1 MSGPSPNRW
10 SSPSGATNVAR
21 VNAPT
26 KTKVVLDES
35 QIPTHWY
42 NIVADLPEAP
52 PPPLHPGTK
61 EPLSPDDLAP
71 LFPMRVDIPQGAFLL
86 LPVVAIAIGLIA
98 SGAGLRR
105 AVSVDPALAF
115 GGP

>member
-1 MSGPSPNRW
+1 MVDDRRLTLFLLRLLIYLVLIVLSWMVMSR
-10 SSPSGATNVAR
+10 
-21 VNAPT
+21 
-26 KTKVVLDES
+26 
-35 QIPTHWY
+35 
-42 NIVADLPEAP
+42 
-52 PPPLHPGTK
+52 
-61 EPLSPDDLAP
+61 LSLVLAP
-71 LFPMRVDIPQGAFLL
+71 LFPMRVDIPDGAFLL

>member
-1 MSGPSPNRW
+1 MLSHPAHLLALGFGSGLSPK
-10 SSPSGATNVAR
+10 A
-21 VNAPT
+21 
-26 KTKVVLDES
+26 
-35 QIPTHWY
+35 
-42 NIVADLPEAP
+42 
-52 PPPLHPGTK
+52 PGTMGS
-61 EPLSPDDLAP
+61 LWGWLAWLVLAP
-71 LFPMRVDIPQGAFLL
+71 LFPMRVDIPDGAFLL

>member
-1 MSGPSPNRW
+1 MTEQAKVEQQVAAFQKDCG
-10 SSPSGATNVAR
+10 NVLEEVGKMIVGHRDIVEGVIIAMLS
-21 VNAPT
+21 AALG
-26 KTKVVLDES
+26 VVLS
-35 QIPTHWY
+35 L
-42 NIVADLPEAP
+42 V
-52 PPPLHPGTK
+52 
-61 EPLSPDDLAP
+61 LAP

-86 LPVVAIAIGLIA
+86 LPVVAVAIGLIA